1 MYVYIL
7 AGLAI
12 LTAILMVVVGIKA
25 VRKQKA
31 RRRRQQERE
40 ANRQAWEKKLRNEVQ
55 QWIERI
61 ETAQSDEEI
70 LEAGA
75 YPIEV
80 RHLEPEGAFDEALQ
94 KYTAAKERNRRRAQV
109 DEYAAKYAAAT
120 PAGKADLCVEMRR
133 EHYLSDVLGLTD
145 DEVGGRVVELIL
157 EELSAAREGDASA
170 LLRILNFRTVYR
182 IDNEYASN
190 LYFLNDEQKASLA
203 IPSDWDDLVTELLET
218 PSIHDFQLIQ
228 RQPAPGAIRLLA
240 AQALD
245 ERSLKLGKIVLAFC
259 SRREDVM
266 GDGGYRNSG
275 RSRQAVWPYRQ
286 EIGDVLLAEVTKM
299 VYAIHAERGM
309 FASHA

>member
-12 LTAILMVVVGIKA
+12 LAAIVIVVVGVKA

-40 ANRQAWEKKLRNEVQ
+40 ANRKASEKRLKNEVQ

-61 ETAQSDEEI
+61 EAAQSDEEI

-75 YPIEV
+75 YPLAV
-80 RHLEPEGAFDEALQ
+80 RHLEPEGTLEEALR
-94 KYTAAKERNRRRAQV
+94 KYTAAKERNRRRTEI

-120 PAGKADLCVEMRR
+120 PAGKADLCIEMRR

-145 DEVGGRVVELIL
+145 DEVGWRVVELML

-170 LLRILNFRTVYR
+170 LLRFLNFRTVNR
-182 IDNEYASN
+182 IDNENSSI
-190 LYFLNDEQKASLA
+190 LYFLNEKQKASLA
-203 IPSDWDDLVTELLET
+203 IPGDWDDLVTELLET

-240 AQALD
+240 AKALD

-259 SRREDVM
+259 SVREDVM
-266 GDGGYRNSG
+266 GTSGYRG
-275 RSRQAVWPYRQ
+275 GQSRQAVWPYRQ

-299 VYAIHAERGM
+299 VYAIHSERNM
-309 FASHA
+309 SYAR